1 MDFSD
6 FNDLYYE
13 EPVFRPPSEGKK
25 SLLLTATIG
34 CSFRCTFCYPYR
46 EKKFSIRKIKEIK
59 LDIQKARKI
68 YGSRVE
74 RIFLLDGN
82 AFVMKPEDL
91 IEISKE
97 SYRIHP
103 NLQRVSTYAHAKD
116 IIRKSDEEL
125 TAIRKAGLNMVYMG
139 IETGDDNLLQN
150 INKHTTAKELAE
162 AAQKLHQAKIILSGT
177 IILGLAGSDPDA
189 SRKHAI
195 ATAKLINAMN
205 PKQPQEWYISALT
218 LMIPP
223 GTPLEKD
230 LRSGVFT
237 PLDHTGVLKE
247 LQQILLHSSDDIH
260 GCIFRSN
267 HASNYLALKGI
278 LAQDKQSLVQA
289 IDKGI
294 ENPRYLRPEF
304 TRGL

>member
-1 MDFSD
+1 MDFTEFS
-6 FNDLYYE
+6 DLYYV
-13 EPVFRPPSEGKK
+13 EPIFRPPSEGKK
-25 SLLLTATIG
+25 SLLVTATVG

-46 EKKFSIRKIKEIK
+46 DKKFSIRKVEDIKR
-59 LDIQKARKI
+59 DIQKARTI

-82 AFVMKPEDL
+82 AFVMKPKDL

-97 SYRIHP
+97 SYLIHP
-103 NLQRVSTYAHAKD
+103 NLQRVSAYAHAKD

-125 TAIRKAGLNMVYMG
+125 AEIRKAGLNMLYLG
-139 IETGDDNLLQN
+139 IETGDDTLLQK
-150 INKHTTAKELAE
+150 INKRTTAAELAQ

-205 PKQPQEWYISALT
+205 PKQTQEWYISALT

-230 LRSGVFT
+230 LRSGVFK
-237 PLDHTGVLKE
+237 PLDHTGVLRE
-247 LQQILLHSSDDIH
+247 LQQILLHSSDDLH

-278 LAQDKQSLVQA
+278 LAQDKKALVQA